1 MEKIYDTA
9 IIGGGPGG
17 VSAALYIARGDKR
30 VCVIDGG
37 SSALLKARDIQN
49 YYGTGTVSGETLY
62 RTGLK
67 QAQKVGAEIISGQ
80 ATFCAYDG
88 TLFCVTLDSGWKLS
102 SRTLVIATG
111 AARKSG
117 GIVGLKEF
125 EGRGVSYCA
134 VCDAFFYRKKHVGVI
149 GAGSY
154 AEHEFSALKNVAD
167 KVDLFCNGSAPS
179 FGVEAADVYTQKIAR
194 IIGGERV
201 TGVLLDDGTEIN
213 LDGVFVALGTLGAV
227 GIAKSVGV
235 IANAVG
241 ELNVDDYGMTNID
254 GLYAV
259 GDCTPGI
266 KQVAKAVC
274 DGMTAGTAI
283 LKRLNKKP

>member
-1 MEKIYDTA
+1 MEKIYDTV
-9 IIGGGPGG
+9 IIGGGAGG
-17 VSAALYIARGDKR
+17 VSAALYVARGNKK
-30 VCVIDGG
+30 VCVIDSGA
-37 SSALLKARDIQN
+37 SALLRAHSIQN
-49 YYGTGTVSGETLY
+49 YYGSGAVSGETLY
-62 RTGLK
+62 RTGLE
-67 QAQKVGAEIISGQ
+67 QAQEVGAEVINAQ

-88 TLFCVTLDSGWKLS
+88 TLFCVTLDDGRKLH

-117 GIVGLKEF
+117 GIAGLDEF

-134 VCDAFFYRKKHVGVI
+134 VCDAFFYRGKHVGII

-154 AEHEFSALKNVAD
+154 AEHEFSALKNVAG

-179 FGVEAADVYTQKIAR
+179 FDVGTADVYTQKISR
-194 IIGGERV
+194 IVGGERV
-201 TGVLLDDGTEIN
+201 TGVLLDDGKEIE

-235 IANAVG
+235 IANSVG
-241 ELNVDDYGMTNID
+241 ELTVDSRGMTNID

-266 KQVAKAVC
+266 KQIAKAVC
-274 DGMTAGTAI
+274 DGMIVGTDI
-283 LKRLNKKP
+283 LKHF